1 MRKTEKVS
9 QIEFHI
15 KSTEFEDFTL
25 RAAALIEEGY
35 KYVCI
40 KQDPLSISYF
50 EEPEPPYHI
59 LMQKTGE

>member
-1 MRKTEKVS
+1 MNKKVS

-15 KSTEFEDFTL
+15 KATELEDFTL

-40 KQDPLSISYF
+40 THDPLDFSYF
-50 EEPEPPYHI
+50 EEAEPPYHI
-59 LMQKTGE
+59 LMKKKE